1 MDDAPVGGHRDP
13 HLRIIP
19 HPSIHPWA
27 DAGGHRDPPLR
38 GDSTFT
44 ISPVGESPCGLP
56 LVPYSRKPVT
66 QFSTPGVGIKKS
78 PLQSMGIDKNPPH
91 SVGIKK
97 SPPHSMGTKK
107 SPLQSVGIKKNTPLW
122 GVRIP
127 VSLQNIV
134 KRFLVQCFGHFFL
147 IHVHVF

>member
-91 SVGIKK
+91 SVG
-97 SPPHSMGTKK
+97 TKK
-107 SPLQSVGIKKNTPLW
+107 SPSLW
-122 GVRIP
+122 GVSTASGFRRNDANCS
-127 VSLQNIV
+127 V
-134 KRFLVQCFGHFFL
+134 HAFFEH
-147 IHVHVF
+147 IFHGM